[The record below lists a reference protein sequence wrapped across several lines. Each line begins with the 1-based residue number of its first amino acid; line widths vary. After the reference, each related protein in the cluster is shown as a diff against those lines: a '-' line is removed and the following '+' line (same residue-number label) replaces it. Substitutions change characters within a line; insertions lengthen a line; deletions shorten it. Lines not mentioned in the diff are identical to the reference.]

1 MSLLC
6 SNIDGSSFFTAYT
19 LLYMTATSCT
29 TSSFVY
35 LKSFKELFPFSWL
48 PFVVESVCKV
58 RSFFRN
64 RQTFSKVFSKSF
76 FWRRKLTSSG
86 CRSRS
91 LNAVKVRYL
100 DRRRTVL
107 PAPFPFRLSSLQR
120 LSLSKA
126 GAKLRTFSLSPTF
139 THTFFQNFCK
149 KIHKWLC
156 FRYILR
162 QILRKEEK
170 EAGRGTQYTITRVQ
184 ARARLDRTEKS
195 RKGENSC
202 RMERKIPLEGWNSL
216 SDDTKKNPEI
226 LPEEGKKCSFGRKI
240 HAGK

>member
-1 MSLLC
+1 M
-6 SNIDGSSFFTAYT
+6 N
-19 LLYMTATSCT
+19 
-29 TSSFVY
+29 
-35 LKSFKELFPFSWL
+35 P
-48 PFVVESVCKV
+48 
-58 RSFFRN
+58 
-64 RQTFSKVFSKSF
+64 
-76 FWRRKLTSSG
+76 SG

-170 EAGRGTQYTITRVQ
+170 EAGKGTQYTITRVQ

>member
-6 SNIDGSSFFTAYT
+6 SNIDGSFFFTAYT

-35 LKSFKELFPFSWL
+35 LKSFKELFLFRG
-48 PFVVESVCKV
+48 F
-58 RSFFRN
+58 RSLSKAFAKLGAFFETAKLFRK
-64 RQTFSKVFSKSF
+64 FFFKKF

-149 KIHKWLC
+149 KIHKSLC
-156 FRYILR
+156 LRYVLRHIFRN
-162 QILRKEEK
+162 EGK
-170 EAGRGTQYTITRVQ
+170 EAGKGTQYIITRVQ
-184 ARARLDRTEKS
+184 VRARLNHAKKI

-216 SDDTKKNPEI
+216 SDDTKKI
-226 LPEEGKKCSFGRKI
+226 
-240 HAGK
+240 

>member
-1 MSLLC
+1 MRVSFLCSGNRMSLLC
-6 SNIDGSSFFTAYT
+6 SNIDGSFFFTAYT

-35 LKSFKELFPFSWL
+35 LKSFKELFFSWL
-48 PFVVESVCKV
+48 PLVVESVCKV
-58 RSFFRN
+58 KSFFRN
-64 RQTFSKVFSKSF
+64 HQTFSKVFFKKF

-139 THTFFQNFCK
+139 TNTFFQPFCK
-149 KIHKWLC
+149 KIHKSLG
-156 FRYILR
+156 FRYVLR
-162 QILRKEEK
+162 QVFRK
-170 EAGRGTQYTITRVQ
+170 
-184 ARARLDRTEKS
+184 
-195 RKGENSC
+195 
-202 RMERKIPLEGWNSL
+202 
-216 SDDTKKNPEI
+216 
-226 LPEEGKKCSFGRKI
+226 
-240 HAGK
+240 

>member
-1 MSLLC
+1 
-6 SNIDGSSFFTAYT
+6 
-19 LLYMTATSCT
+19 MTATSCT

-64 RQTFSKVFSKSF
+64 HQTFSKVFFKKF

-126 GAKLRTFSLSPTF
+126 GAKLHTFSLSPTF
-139 THTFFQNFCK
+139 TNTFFQTFCK
-149 KIHKWLC
+149 KIHKSLC
-156 FRYILR
+156 LRYVLR
-162 QILRKEEK
+162 QVLRNEGK
-170 EAGRGTQYTITRVQ
+170 EAGRGTQYIITRVQ
-184 ARARLDRTEKS
+184 VRARLDRTKKS
-195 RKGENSC
+195 RNGENSC
-202 RMERKIPLEGWNSL
+202 RMERKIPLEGWDSL
-216 SDDTKKNPEI
+216 SDDTKKNLKI
-226 LPEEGKKCSFGRKI
+226 LPEEGKKCSFGPKI
-240 HAGK
+240 HSGKCGFFL